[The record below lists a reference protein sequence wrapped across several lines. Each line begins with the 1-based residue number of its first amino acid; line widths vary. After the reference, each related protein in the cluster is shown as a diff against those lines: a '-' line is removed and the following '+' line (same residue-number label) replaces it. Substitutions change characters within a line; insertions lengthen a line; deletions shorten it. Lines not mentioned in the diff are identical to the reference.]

1 MKTLENPFSLWSNI
15 FLLLAGSLATNAN
28 AAVFAS
34 PQVQR
39 TSVPQKLLY
48 KINSDSLESLKES
61 LVQVNLHMRQ
71 NAKKIRPRIRLALFG
86 EGVSWLTKGRVDAEL
101 ENMLEWFRDRQVQ
114 IGVDAGWLS
123 KLEIQDSELSP
134 GMVIMHFQSSPPKE
148 D

>member
-1 MKTLENPFSLWSNI
+1 MKTLESSFSLWSHV
-15 FLLLAGSLATNAN
+15 FLLLAGSLATTAN

-48 KINSDSLESLKES
+48 KVDSRSLEGLKES

-71 NAKKIRPRIRLALFG
+71 NAKKIKPEIRLALSG
-86 EGVSWLTKGRVDAEL
+86 EGVTWVTKNQIDAEL
-101 ENMLEWFRDRQVQ
+101 KYMLEWFRDEGIQ
-114 IGVDAGWLS
+114 IGVDSDWARQ
-123 KLEIQDSELSP
+123 LEIRPQDLSP
-134 GMVIMHFQSSPPKE
+134 EVVILHFQSSLPKE